1 MGRWQRQ
8 HGSAGPAMT
17 QCVSPTLSMPPV
29 QCADLGA
36 IRMAYYE
43 AGAKG
48 ARPSLILCHGFPE
61 TAFSW
66 RHQIPVLSAAG
77 WHVVAPDQ
85 RGYGMTSVPSAVSA
99 YDAETLCGDYAALL
113 DHLGA
118 DRGIFVGHDW
128 GGAMVWQMAMRRPE
142 RVAGV
147 ISLNTPFQKR
157 ATVDPITIMRGRMG
171 PDMYIAHFQTPG
183 EPDAILSDTRRTLE
197 YFFRRPPVGGPASLG
212 YRERR
217 SGSGSTFALVRDIA
231 EYDPA
236 TDTRAPLL
244 SDDELAIFVEAFE
257 RTGFTGGIN
266 WYRNITRNWE
276 TAAAYEHV
284 ISQPSL
290 MVMADKD
297 PWLPPSSAEGMEEI
311 VPDLTKVLIHD
322 CGHWSQQERPEQVNR
337 VILDW
342 LDRMTARG
350 KL

>member
-183 EPDAILSDTRRTLE
+183 EPDARETVVRWSEVDFWSE
-197 YFFRRPPVGGPASLG
+197 PASVVPW
-212 YRERR
+212 
-217 SGSGSTFALVRDIA
+217 TFRK
-231 EYDPA
+231 EFPA
-236 TDTRAPLL
+236 AVAVWAPTWMASITTTR
-244 SDDELAIFVEAFE
+244 
-257 RTGFTGGIN
+257 T
-266 WYRNITRNWE
+266 
-276 TAAAYEHV
+276 
-284 ISQPSL
+284 
-290 MVMADKD
+290 
-297 PWLPPSSAEGMEEI
+297 
-311 VPDLTKVLIHD
+311 
-322 CGHWSQQERPEQVNR
+322 
-337 VILDW
+337 
-342 LDRMTARG
+342 
-350 KL
+350 